1 MGFEGLG
8 DSMRS
13 SAVLFKKRARAKEE
27 GRSRSHSMYPL
38 FFMSYPPPETAHSL
52 ILKPKSKRR
61 VKHENPEKFN
71 PFVTAAAAHR
81 KLDRRRDDLC
91 AAGLRKRV
99 VS

>member
-52 ILKPKSKRR
+52 ILPKSKRR

-81 KLDRRRDDLC
+81 KLDRRRVYLC

>member
-13 SAVLFKKRARAKEE
+13 SAVLLKKRARAKEE

-52 ILKPKSKRR
+52 ILKPKASEGSSMKIQRNSTRSQPRR
-61 VKHENPEKFN
+61 QRIGNQIDAAFIVARAD
-71 PFVTAAAAHR
+71 FVNVHR
-81 KLDRRRDDLC
+81 
-91 AAGLRKRV
+91 
-99 VS
+99 

>member
-91 AAGLRKRV
+91 GAGFRKRV